1 MGNSCVCCARLDS
14 LYPSNGSGYNEA
26 YLGIRRVYSQTDEV
40 TATIVTGIVELIAG
54 LLIAIFSGSL
64 ARASV
69 SLNKRVLGIELPVEW
84 SKAATVIIGALLS
97 FAGLLRLL
105 GLPRI

>member
-1 MGNSCVCCARLDS
+1 VLLPDGGFVNFPLK
-14 LYPSNGSGYNEA
+14 
-26 YLGIRRVYSQTDEV
+26 RVAHKLTNEV

-69 SLNKRVLGIELPVEW
+69 SLNKRILGIELPVEW

-97 FAGLLRLL
+97 FAGLLKLL
-105 GLPRI
+105 GLPPI